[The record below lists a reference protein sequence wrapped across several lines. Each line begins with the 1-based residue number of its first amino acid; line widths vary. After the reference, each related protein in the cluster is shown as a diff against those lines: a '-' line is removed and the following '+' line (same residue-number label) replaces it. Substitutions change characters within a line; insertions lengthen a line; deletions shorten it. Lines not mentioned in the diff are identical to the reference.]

1 MSRERATQILKMLR
15 RARPG
20 ARVELVHDSPFRLLV
35 ATILSA
41 QCTDA
46 RVNLVTPSLFRAWP
60 DARALAGA
68 DPRDVEEAIRSTG
81 FFRAKA
87 RSLKAMSQ
95 ALLDRHGG
103 EVPRTMDE
111 MTRLPGVGRKTANVV
126 LGAGCGIASG
136 IVVDT
141 HAARVARRLGLT
153 RESDPVRIERDLMA
167 VIPREDWIFA
177 SIALVLHGRYVCQA
191 RLPRCSECP
200 LSPHCPS
207 KNLESELRAGMGRR
221 VKARATGKGAVRPS
235 GSRRPAARRRPGGR
249 RSKPAARRPARGRS

>member
-1 MSRERATQILKMLR
+1 MSPERVTDILQALR
-15 RARPG
+15 LARPA

-46 RVNLVTPSLFRAWP
+46 RVNLVTPPLFRTWP
-60 DARALAGA
+60 DARALARA
-68 DPRDVEEAIRSTG
+68 DSADLERAIRSTG

-87 RSLKAMSQ
+87 RSIQAMSQ

-103 EVPRTMDE
+103 EVPRTIEE

-126 LGAGCGIASG
+126 LGAGYGIAEG

-141 HAARVARRLGLT
+141 HAARVAQRLGLT
-153 RESDPVRIERDLMA
+153 RQSDPVRIERDLMA
-167 VIPREDWIFA
+167 LIPREDWIFA

-207 KNLESELRAGMGRR
+207 RHLESEMRAGTTRGVNKR
-221 VKARATGKGAVRPS
+221 KAGKTGVRPS
-235 GSRRPAARRRPGGR
+235 GRRRPSAGRRREKSRRPAARP
-249 RSKPAARRPARGRS
+249 PVRGRS

>member
-1 MSRERATQILKMLR
+1 MSQQRATDILHALR

-60 DARALAGA
+60 DVKALAGA
-68 DPRDVEEAIRSTG
+68 EPADLEEAIRSTG
-81 FFRAKA
+81 FFRSKA

-95 ALLDRHGG
+95 ALLDRHEG

-126 LGAGCGIASG
+126 LGAGYGIPSG

-141 HAARVARRLGLT
+141 HAARVAQRLGLT
-153 RESDPVRIERDLMA
+153 RQTDPVKIERDLMA
-167 VIPREDWIFA
+167 VIPRDDWIFT

-191 RLPRCSECP
+191 RLPRCSECL

-207 KNLESELRAGMGRR
+207 RHLEAELRAGKGRGGN
-221 VKARATGKGAVRPS
+221 KTTGKPGVRASGSGRPS
-235 GSRRPAARRRPGGR
+235 ARRRPVGLR
-249 RSKPAARRPARGRS
+249 TKPAARRPVRGRS